1 MDTYIPMYLRDWSN
15 VWGRGEWGE
24 YEISKNF
31 RIFNRIFTGTCSK
44 LAKIKKSSTPTPWQ
58 FLRNFWR
65 LTFLFLLGLK
75 LSFLD
80 LSRHGRFRLDFQ
92 KCLFADL
99 RLDEISQFS
108 TCVRTIPS
116 LKFNIFIF
124 LSVKKSTAVKKY
136 YIVSVKIC

>member
-1 MDTYIPMYLRDWSN
+1 MDTYIPIYLRGWSN

-44 LAKIKKSSTPTPWQ
+44 LAKIKKLHPLTLDNSWET
-58 FLRNFWR
+58 FWR

-80 LSRHGRFRLDFQ
+80 LSRHGRFTVDFQ

-108 TCVRTIPS
+108 TSVRTIPS

-124 LSVKKSTAVKKY
+124 LSVKNNTAVKKS

>member
-44 LAKIKKSSTPTPWQ
+44 LAKIKKLHPLPLDNSWET
-58 FLRNFWR
+58 FWR
-65 LTFLFLLGLK
+65 LAFLFLLGLK
-75 LSFLD
+75 LSFLY
-80 LSRHGRFRLDFQ
+80 LSRHGIFSVDFQ
-92 KCLFADL
+92 RSLFPDL
-99 RLDEISQFS
+99 NLDEISQFS
-108 TCVRTIPS
+108 TRVRTIPS
-116 LKFNIFIF
+116 LRFNIFIF
-124 LSVKKSTAVKKY
+124 LSVKKNTAVKKY